1 MSFPKVTPQKTLSET
16 VSQFQDT
23 DTSSSQK
30 RIFDN
35 HFKDHENAWTLFPP
49 KQIVYIVHTLTQ
61 IKKKKVK
68 IKHKG

>member
-23 DTSSSQK
+23 DTLAARKEFLIIIS
-30 RIFDN
+30 
-35 HFKDHENAWTLFPP
+35 DHENAWTLFPP

-61 IKKKKVK
+61 IKKKKK
-68 IKHKG
+68 R

>member
-23 DTSSSQK
+23 DTLSSQK

-35 HFKDHENAWTLFPP
+35 HLKDHENA
-49 KQIVYIVHTLTQ
+49 
-61 IKKKKVK
+61 
-68 IKHKG
+68 

>member
-23 DTSSSQK
+23 DTFLAARKEFLIIISK
-30 RIFDN
+30 TMKI
-35 HFKDHENAWTLFPP
+35 AWTLFPP
-49 KQIVYIVHTLTQ
+49 KQIVHINTDE
-61 IKKKKVK
+61 KKMVK